1 MKYAGSFGLALALM
15 MGASTFAHA
24 QNVVKDDYATFEEK
38 ELLPG
43 PAEGVANYTGG
54 VTPLGGGGGPLPA
67 VITSFQGLTQYD
79 TAAFARNFIPPDTM
93 GAAGK
98 TQLMEFVNGA
108 VAVYDKTTGATLSK
122 VSDVAFWAA
131 AGKTGVN
138 GDSRVMYDAA
148 ADRWIALSFG
158 ASVSNIQIA
167 VSDTSNALGPW
178 KSTIF
183 TGFAGGTA
191 DYPTLALDNNV
202 AYIGTNNFNAS
213 GNFSGTTLNVIPLTS
228 LLAAG
233 GPTTS
238 GRGVINTTYNSATG
252 GADGGFAI
260 QGVNSNDGNT
270 GHVIAASLFFNDVIR
285 YDINGTDN
293 LGTATVTPVEYIG
306 TANYKNSNGPARQPN
321 AVPDATVAASTFP
334 NNNRVIDTL
343 DQRIGSSAYE
353 VNGRIYAVYTVTPV
367 GGDHTYIRYDIV
379 DAATNQLLSEGMIGD
394 GVHDYWEGSLAVNSE
409 GRLVI
414 AYNRSGSDVA
424 DGNVSFLARVFTTN
438 ADGGISQ
445 RGDEI
450 LLKVSV
456 VDDYHNG
463 TLDGQVAGGRQR
475 WGDYSAVSLDPTN
488 SDLFWVFGEYAMEY
502 NDTAGGHIGGSGG
515 SRYGTWIASIDGGTE
530 VPEPS
535 AWALLIA
542 GFGLTGAAMRRQRRA
557 VATA

>member
-1 MKYAGSFGLALALM
+1 M
-15 MGASTFAHA
+15 MGVSTFVHA
-24 QNVVKDDYATFEEK
+24 QDVKEEYATFEEK

-43 PAEGVANYTGG
+43 PAEGFVNYTGP

-67 VITSFQGLTQYD
+67 VTTSFQGLTQFD
-79 TAAFARNFIPPDTM
+79 TAAFGRNFIPPDTM

-98 TQLMEFVNGA
+98 TQLMEFTNGA

-131 AGKTGVN
+131 AGRTGAN

-148 ADRWIALSFG
+148 ADRWIALSF
-158 ASVSNIQIA
+158 ASSVSTIQIA
-167 VSDTSNALGPW
+167 VSDTSNALGGW
-178 KSTIF
+178 KSTAF

-191 DYPTLALDNNV
+191 DYPTLALDNNL
-202 AYIGTNNFNAS
+202 AYIGTNNFNSA
-213 GNFSGTTLNVIPLTS
+213 GNFRGTSLNLIPLSS

-233 GPTTS
+233 GPTLA
-238 GRGVINTTYNSATG
+238 GAAAINTPFNPSTG

-260 QGVNSNDGNT
+260 QGVNSSDGNT

-285 YDINGTDN
+285 YDINGTNN
-293 LGTATVTPVEYIG
+293 LGTATVTPVKYIG
-306 TANYKNSNGPARQPN
+306 TADYGSNGAARQPN
-321 AVPDATVAASTFP
+321 AVPDVQPPNPTNLQAFP
-334 NNNRVIDTL
+334 NNDRVIDTL

-379 DAATNQLLSEGMIGD
+379 DAATGKLLSEGEIGD
-394 GVHDYWEGSLAVNSE
+394 GVHDYWEGSLAVNAE

-414 AYNRSGSDVA
+414 AYNRSGSDPS
-424 DGNVSFLARVFTTN
+424 DGNISFLARVFTTN

-445 RGDEI
+445 RGDEL

-463 TLDGQVAGGRQR
+463 SLDGQVALGRQR

-502 NDTAGGHIGGSGG
+502 NDAAGGHPGGTGG
-515 SRYGTWIASIDGGTE
+515 SRYGTWIASIDGGNE